1 MCPPSFCL
9 IGLTMNYWLQKY
21 SDVGVVAEVTGLTP
35 QGKVHEFQAMLHVT
49 PNGRSFSQ
57 QLQNLSKG
65 LSDLTK
71 ETFFDGAKPV
81 FARCFLSDASNQYDL
96 AKQAMDN
103 LMNCP
108 VSYVQQP
115 PLDGSKIAIWLQLE
129 TNVLCPDELT
139 DGYERNGYVHY
150 YSVFNSSFLGKTES
164 SYTQTHLLLNAYERK
179 LDLAGCSIGDNCLR
193 TWFFA
198 RDIDCDYR
206 GVVEARKENFQI
218 NGLTKDTHY
227 IASTGIQGGAAD
239 YRTKVLLDAYAIKG
253 IEKEQI
259 RYLYALENMSP
270 TYEYGVTF
278 ERGVSIDFGDRRRVL
293 ISGTASIDNSGKIL
307 HEGDIEKQ
315 VSRMLENVH
324 ALLDET
330 GCDFSN
336 LMQIIVYLRDVA
348 DYQNVKKRFDE
359 QFPHVPKSIV
369 YAPICRPGWLVEM
382 ECIAV
387 KEIQNPQFRDL

>member
-1 MCPPSFCL
+1 
-9 IGLTMNYWLQKY
+9 MNYWLQKY
-21 SDVGVVAEVTGLTP
+21 SDVGVDAEITGLIP
-35 QGKVHEFQAMLHVT
+35 RGKVHEFQVMLHVF
-49 PNGRSFSQ
+49 PNERSFFR

-65 LSDLTK
+65 LSSLIN
-71 ETFFDGAKPV
+71 EAFFDGAQPV
-81 FARCFLSDASNQYDL
+81 FARCFLSDASNQYE
-96 AKQAMDN
+96 QALQTIDS
-103 LMNCP
+103 LLNCP

-129 TNVLCPDELT
+129 TNVLYPDELT
-139 DGYERNGYVHY
+139 DGYEHNGYVHY

-218 NGLTKDTHY
+218 NGLTKDSHY

-239 YRTKVLLDAYAIKG
+239 YRTKVLMDAYAIQG
-253 IEKEQI
+253 VEKEQI
-259 RYLYALENMSP
+259 CHLYALGNMSP

-278 ERGVSIDFGDRRRVL
+278 ERGVSVDFGDRRRVL
-293 ISGTASIDNSGKIL
+293 ISGTASIDNNGKIL

-315 VSRMLENVH
+315 VSRMLDNVQ
-324 ALLDET
+324 ALLHEAD
-330 GCDFSN
+330 CDFN
-336 LMQIIVYLRDVA
+336 DLMQIIVYLRDMA

-359 QFPHVPKSIV
+359 QFSQVPKAIV

-387 KEIQNPQFRDL
+387 KEVQNPQFRDL